1 MPLYNV
7 PDYAARGMQGMQGA
21 AQTYASMPRG
31 STTETRKTI
40 SVGDI
45 ISGGGAGALM
55 GAQFAGTKAGAAA
68 LTPIANALGMGAGT
82 AGAGG
87 TAAAAGATAAETAAA
102 AGTLTGAT
110 SGAASLAGASGVAG
124 AAEAGALGAGT
135 AAALEGGTAAAA
147 GSAAASTASTA
158 AASSMLGPIGMGVGA
173 ALMIGS
179 MLL

>member
-21 AQTYASMPRG
+21 AQTYAAMPRG

-68 LTPIANALGMGAGT
+68 LTPIANALGMGAST
-82 AGAGG
+82 VGAG
-87 TAAAAGATAAETAAA
+87 AAGA
-102 AGTLTGAT
+102 
-110 SGAASLAGASGVAG
+110 AG
-124 AAEAGALGAGT
+124 AAEAGALGAGMAGAAGAAEAGALGAGVAGGAAAGAGAAGAATT
-135 AAALEGGTAAAA
+135 AAAG
-147 GSAAASTASTA
+147 AST
-158 AASSMLGPIGMGVGA
+158 LGPIGMGVGA
-173 ALMIGS
+173 AIMIGS